1 MTCRGW
7 RRHAVFVV
15 LLLVAAGCG
24 PFSPVGPEIGCEELD
39 GAQCAEM
46 IQAAREHGARDCR
59 NGQVVKITASRFGYS
74 IDCGD
79 GTGISVTQ

>member
-1 MTCRGW
+1 VH
-7 RRHAVFVV
+7 RRAVFVV

-24 PFSPVGPEIGCEELD
+24 PGSPLGPEIECEEPD
-39 GAQCAEM
+39 PAQCAEM
-46 IQAAREHGARDCR
+46 IQAAREHAARDCR
-59 NGQVVKITASRFGYS
+59 NGQFAKITASRFGYS